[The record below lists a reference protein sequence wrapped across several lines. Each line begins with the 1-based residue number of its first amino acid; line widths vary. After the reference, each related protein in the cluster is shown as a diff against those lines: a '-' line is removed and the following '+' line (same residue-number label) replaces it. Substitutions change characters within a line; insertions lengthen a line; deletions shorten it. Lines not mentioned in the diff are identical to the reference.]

1 MAQAAEKILSTLAP
15 HLRTVGVALRGAG
28 ASLMAYAPPAA
39 ADVGAQLEANG
50 ARPSV
55 AAGAFVAP
63 TATLIG
69 DVSVGAA
76 AAVNYGAVV
85 EANGARL
92 PIDGYVGDGAVVKSP
107 VGEGALVG
115 PNAVVLGAVESNAV
129 VGAGAIVGAG
139 ATVLGNLGPGSLLE
153 PGASVPA
160 TGSGAARPPPRSGT
174 LDARDLEQ
182 ATAARTLAA
191 EAAATHRDECAK
203 DYATLLEG
211 GRRLGGLRGAPPQV
225 LQASSPSDALDE
237 MTQVG
242 GMDTGVAV
250 PGRILNSR
258 IHAADGAAPHGG
270 ATRHRAVSCFLPIY
284 PKCAG
289 GDARRRCGWPAFR
302 SHVLPR
308 SPGPRAL
315 RFMHRSDLQGVL
327 TRAAARRVRGARSLW
342 YIPSVAPA
350 PRPPHARLYLKNRG
364 VARVKAA
371 NTTAASPDYPPHA
384 ARPLG
389 NGGSKIQ
396 RPRRGVP
403 RVAESRN
410 WAASASR
417 SP

>member
-92 PIDGYVGDGAVVKSP
+92 PIDGYVGDGAVVKSS

-160 TGSGAARPPPRSGT
+160 TELWSGAPAAKVRA

-182 ATAARTLAA
+182 ATAARTSA
-191 EAAATHRDECAK
+191 EINQCIGCTRQFFTK
-203 DYATLLEG
+203 SFRT
-211 GRRLGGLRGAPPQV
+211 RR
-225 LQASSPSDALDE
+225 E
-237 MTQVG
+237 
-242 GMDTGVAV
+242 
-250 PGRILNSR
+250 
-258 IHAADGAAPHGG
+258 
-270 ATRHRAVSCFLPIY
+270 F
-284 PKCAG
+284 
-289 GDARRRCGWPAFR
+289 
-302 SHVLPR
+302 
-308 SPGPRAL
+308 
-315 RFMHRSDLQGVL
+315 
-327 TRAAARRVRGARSLW
+327 
-342 YIPSVAPA
+342 
-350 PRPPHARLYLKNRG
+350 
-364 VARVKAA
+364 
-371 NTTAASPDYPPHA
+371 
-384 ARPLG
+384 
-389 NGGSKIQ
+389 
-396 RPRRGVP
+396 
-403 RVAESRN
+403 
-410 WAASASR
+410 
-417 SP
+417 

>member
-92 PIDGYVGDGAVVKSP
+92 PIDGYVGDGAVVKSS

-115 PNAVVLGAVESNAV
+115 PNAVVLGAVETNAV

-160 TGSGAARPPPRSGT
+160 TELWSGAPAAKVRA

-203 DYATLLEG
+203 DYATLLKEDAAWEDSEA
-211 GRRLGGLRGAPPQV
+211 RHPKYFKPVAE
-225 LQASSPSDALDE
+225 DALDE

-242 GMDTGVAV
+242 GMDTGVV
-250 PGRILNSR
+250 PGCVEIKL
-258 IHAADGAAPHGG
+258 
-270 ATRHRAVSCFLPIY
+270 L
-284 PKCAG
+284 
-289 GDARRRCGWPAFR
+289 
-302 SHVLPR
+302 
-308 SPGPRAL
+308 
-315 RFMHRSDLQGVL
+315 
-327 TRAAARRVRGARSLW
+327 RRVRAD
-342 YIPSVAPA
+342 AA
-350 PRPPHARLYLKNRG
+350 PRRARATRE
-364 VARVKAA
+364 R
-371 NTTAASPDYPPHA
+371 
-384 ARPLG
+384 
-389 NGGSKIQ
+389 
-396 RPRRGVP
+396 
-403 RVAESRN
+403 
-410 WAASASR
+410 
-417 SP
+417 

>member
-160 TGSGAARPPPRSGT
+160 TELWSGAPAAKVRA

-203 DYATLLEG
+203 DYATLLKEDAAWEDSEA
-211 GRRLGGLRGAPPQV
+211 RHPKYFKPVAE
-225 LQASSPSDALDE
+225 DALDE

-242 GMDTGVAV
+242 GMDTGVV

-258 IHAADGAAPHGG
+258 IHAADGAAPHGQ
-270 ATRHRAVSCFLPIY
+270 ATR
-284 PKCAG
+284 
-289 GDARRRCGWPAFR
+289 
-302 SHVLPR
+302 
-308 SPGPRAL
+308 
-315 RFMHRSDLQGVL
+315 
-327 TRAAARRVRGARSLW
+327 
-342 YIPSVAPA
+342 
-350 PRPPHARLYLKNRG
+350 N
-364 VARVKAA
+364 
-371 NTTAASPDYPPHA
+371 
-384 ARPLG
+384 
-389 NGGSKIQ
+389 
-396 RPRRGVP
+396 
-403 RVAESRN
+403 
-410 WAASASR
+410 
-417 SP
+417 

>member
-92 PIDGYVGDGAVVKSP
+92 PIDGYVGNGAVVKSS

-160 TGSGAARPPPRSGT
+160 TELWSGAPAAKVRA

-203 DYATLLEG
+203 DYATLLKEDAAWEDS
-211 GRRLGGLRGAPPQV
+211 GAQGSFGV
-225 LQASSPSDALDE
+225 HGCLYTLNGDAGDALFKE
-237 MTQVG
+237 FLFVTFFSLARFRG
-242 GMDTGVAV
+242 
-250 PGRILNSR
+250 ICFISSLNNLSFY
-258 IHAADGAAPHGG
+258 P
-270 ATRHRAVSCFLPIY
+270 FLVVL
-284 PKCAG
+284 
-289 GDARRRCGWPAFR
+289 RRRED
-302 SHVLPR
+302 
-308 SPGPRAL
+308 L
-315 RFMHRSDLQGVL
+315 RQS
-327 TRAAARRVRGARSLW
+327 
-342 YIPSVAPA
+342 
-350 PRPPHARLYLKNRG
+350 
-364 VARVKAA
+364 
-371 NTTAASPDYPPHA
+371 
-384 ARPLG
+384 
-389 NGGSKIQ
+389 
-396 RPRRGVP
+396 
-403 RVAESRN
+403 
-410 WAASASR
+410 
-417 SP
+417 